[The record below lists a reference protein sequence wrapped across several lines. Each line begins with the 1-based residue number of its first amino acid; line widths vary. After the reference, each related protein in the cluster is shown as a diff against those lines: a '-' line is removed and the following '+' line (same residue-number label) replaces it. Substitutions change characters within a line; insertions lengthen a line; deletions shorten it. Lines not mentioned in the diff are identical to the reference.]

1 MIRTALRTAENGIAV
16 GAFLLLGILPAVEIF
31 LRSLF
36 QLGVPGYNSYIFHL
50 VLVIAFIGGMITS
63 RENRHLAM
71 TAGLAYS
78 RGELKTG
85 LQTIVAFVSVSVTT
99 ALAWSALVLVLIGFE
114 PGTTVGFIPV
124 HVFAAAMPIGFAVM
138 AIRFFARTPAGR
150 GRRVIV
156 ALAFVVGTFFAL
168 SSGYNALFLLALPIP
183 PAFDAIMGFWYGY
196 SWYATVPLAVL
207 IVLSAGIGVPIFV
220 VLAGVALMFFS
231 RSGGSLEVIPLEGY
245 TMLTGNTIPAIPL
258 FTLAGFILSESKAGE
273 RLVRLFRSF
282 FGWAPGGMAVAAVLV
297 STFFTTFT
305 GASGVTILA
314 LGGLLFF
321 ILTDSGK
328 YSERFSTG
336 LLTGSGSIGLLFPP
350 SLAIILYGA
359 VAQVN
364 ISHLFIGGILPGLLF
379 VIAMSATGVFVAV
392 RNGVST
398 VPFDRKEAWA
408 ALLDAIWEV
417 LLPVVIIAFYFGG
430 LTTLVETSAIAVV
443 YAFVVETLI
452 HKEISLKRIPDVI
465 LKSVP
470 IVGGVLIILA
480 AARGLSSYI
489 IDVEIPTQLSAWVQ
503 ANIGS
508 RFVFLVLL
516 NLALLVTG
524 CIMDLYS
531 AILVVAPLV
540 IPLGSLFGVDP
551 VHLGVIFLANL
562 GLGFITPPVGLNLFL
577 ASYRFDQPLV
587 KIYRSVLPFFA
598 LQIVILLIVTY
609 VPWFSTV
616 LVPG

>member
-1 MIRTALRTAENGIAV
+1 MGTALRKAENGIAV
-16 GAFLLLGILPAVEIF
+16 GAFLLLALLPAVEIF

-36 QLGVPGYNSYIFHL
+36 QLGVPGYNGYVFHL
-50 VLVIAFIGGMITS
+50 VLVIAFVGGMITS

-78 RGELKTG
+78 RGEVKTG
-85 LQTIVAFVSVSVTT
+85 LQTIVAFVSVSVAT

-114 PGTTVGFIPV
+114 PGTSVGFVPV
-124 HVFAAAMPIGFAVM
+124 HVFAAAMPAGFAVM
-138 AIRFFARTPAGR
+138 AIRFFMRTPAGR
-150 GRRVIV
+150 GRRAVV
-156 ALAFVVGTFFAL
+156 GLAFVVGTFFAL
-168 SSGYNALFLLALPIP
+168 SSGYNALFLLGREIP
-183 PAFDAIMGFWYGY
+183 PAFDTVMGVWYGY
-196 SWYATVPLAVL
+196 SWYATIPITIL

-220 VLAGVALMFFS
+220 VLAGVALMLFS

-314 LGGLLFF
+314 LGGLLYF

-364 ISHLFIGGILPGLLF
+364 ISHLFIGGILPGLLL
-379 VIAMSATGVFVAV
+379 VIAMSATGVYAAV

-398 VPFDRKEAWA
+398 VPFDREEAWS
-408 ALLDAIWEV
+408 ALLDAMWEV
-417 LLPVVIIAFYFGG
+417 LLPAVILAFYFGG

-443 YAFVVETLI
+443 YAFIVETLI
-452 HKEISLKRIPDVI
+452 HKEISLRRIPDVI

-489 IDVEIPTQLSAWVQ
+489 IDAEIPTQLSAWVE

-516 NLALLVTG
+516 NVALLVTG

-551 VHLGVIFLANL
+551 VHLGVVFLANL

-577 ASYRFDQPLV
+577 ASYRFGQPLV
-587 KIYRSVLPFFA
+587 RIYRSVLPFFA